1 MARPGERISMTFKE
15 MGLREELLRVIREM
29 DYAHATPVQ
38 ERGIPKALK
47 GRDLMC
53 CAQTGTGKTAAFAF
67 PVLHSLSNKE
77 KAPLRAVV
85 LVPTR
90 ELALQVD
97 QAISDYA
104 KYLDIDST
112 VVYGGVPIEP
122 QEWMLRRNP
131 DILVATPGRLIDH
144 MWRGNIDYRNTEY
157 LVLDEAD
164 RMLDMGFI
172 DEVTEIVREIPRERQ
187 SMLFSATLD
196 KRIRRFSKG
205 ILRNP
210 DSVEVAPPA
219 TTLDEVDQFLVRSDR
234 RRKRSTLE
242 SLIKKHEMKRAI
254 IFARTKS
261 GASDLAGHLKDRS
274 FRASAIHS
282 DRTQSERVKAL
293 NGFKAGRVD
302 FLVATD
308 IAARGIDI
316 EDVSHVVN
324 YDLPLSAEDYVH
336 RIGRTARA
344 GRKGTA
350 ISLVT
355 PEESKSVAA
364 IENLIDRKITWLDQP
379 NNRHPARKKKS
390 ARPKVGR
397 RRPRGG
403 SSARY
408 ESSGVRKHQ

>member
-1 MARPGERISMTFKE
+1 MTFEE
-15 MGLREELLRVIREM
+15 MGLRKELLRVIREM
-29 DYAHATPVQ
+29 NYALPTPVQ

-67 PVLHSLSNKE
+67 PILQRLSQKE
-77 KAPLRAVV
+77 KAPLRAVI

-104 KYLDIDST
+104 KYLDIKST

-122 QEWMLRRNP
+122 QEWLLRLGP
-131 DILVATPGRLIDH
+131 DIVVATPGRLIDH
-144 MWRGNIDYRNTEY
+144 MWRGNIDYRNVEY

-172 DEVTEIVREIPRERQ
+172 DEVTEIIREIPKERQ

-196 KRIRRFSKG
+196 KQIVRFAKG
-205 ILRNP
+205 ILKRP
-210 DSVEVAPPA
+210 ERVEVAPPA
-219 TTLDEVDQFLVRSDR
+219 TTLDEVDQFLVSADR
-234 RRKRSTLE
+234 RRKRRILE

-261 GASDLAGHLKDRS
+261 GASDLAGHLKDRR
-274 FRASAIHS
+274 FKASAIHS
-282 DRTQSERVKAL
+282 DRTQSERTQAL
-293 NGFKAGRVD
+293 RGFKAGKVD

-316 EDVSHVVN
+316 DNVSHVVN
-324 YDLPLSAEDYVH
+324 YDLPMHPEDYVH

-350 ISLVT
+350 ISLVMPDET
-355 PEESKSVAA
+355 KSVKA
-364 IENLIDRKITWLDQP
+364 IENLIDMKIAWLDKP
-379 NNRHPARKKKS
+379 KDRPSRKRSSGRRNS

-397 RRPRGG
+397 RHPRGG
-403 SSARY
+403 NTARH
-408 ESSGVRKHQ
+408 E